1 MKRMLIIYSVFIF
14 LSVLNTKIVEANEI
28 NSIKINIDGQVSVDT
43 QVNGVSIDYNE
54 ISLNVSNVKIEIDDN
69 GNKEIY
75 DNLVCNYEKDHNYE
89 YSVNV
94 NNFSENAKLIVTG
107 EISSNELNISNEF
120 KKEYLTNEITTSDAE
135 YNLEITS
142 RELKDIITYDVI
154 FRSDDGGLF
163 EENQYNLEYTS
174 IMPEGKFPVLP
185 DLAADENY
193 KFIGWYDEQQNTF
206 IQSFPTSVDH
216 DYIIIAKWEKIK
228 DNDYLTDEKN
238 ISNLETYV
246 PSKSTKTN
254 NIVLLIVSY
263 IICLT
268 TSV

>member
-14 LSVLNTKIVEANEI
+14 LSVLNTKIVEANEV

-69 GNKEIY
+69 ENKKLY
-75 DNLVCNYEKDHNYE
+75 DNLVCNYEEDHNYE

-94 NNFSENAKLIVTG
+94 ENFSENAKLIVTG
-107 EISSNELNISNEF
+107 EISSNELNINNEF
-120 KKEYLTNEITTSDAE
+120 KKEYLTNEITTSNTE

-154 FRSDDGGLF
+154 FRSDDGGLL

-174 IMPEGKFPVLP
+174 IMPKGEFPVLP
-185 DLAADENY
+185 NLVANEGY

-206 IQSFPTSVDH
+206 IQNFPNSVDH
-216 DYIIIAKWEKIK
+216 DYIITAKWEKIK